1 MQEKSKILFNA
12 GSQIMGKILT
22 MITSL
27 IIVKIVASYGAD
39 FYGDYVTA
47 YEFLAFF
54 GIIADAGLF
63 SIAVREM
70 SRDPKNT
77 QKILGNLLFLRL
89 ILIFFVTIL
98 AGILAQFI
106 PSYNEMVRSGIWIT
120 GLSMAMT
127 IIAGT
132 LSSILQSRMKI
143 HFFSLS
149 LVLGKIILMGI
160 VWWLSVQNIEFSR
173 ENLVELF
180 FNFLWAGA
188 FSNLIFLLLVVYF
201 VQKEVIIHLK
211 FQWEYCKKIIKTALP
226 YGISLVLQTL
236 YLRLDIVLI
245 SILLGSTAT
254 GIYAISGRIMESLL
268 IIGVFFG
275 QAILP
280 KLSAIDDKKLSPE
293 KNKQDKNLVL
303 SWGIEKLFLLAM
315 PIIIGGLFFAKD
327 IILLLSSADFTSE
340 ELMIGADSLLQILLP
355 IIILAFLNQL
365 FSFALV
371 GKNLQGKL
379 LPINLTAM
387 SLNLI
392 LNLIYLPIYGILAA
406 AWSTVLC
413 EIIVFVWL
421 LVIIKNNFKFI
432 FSWEKWWRMIL
443 FNLIILAEILLTDL
457 QENFKIAVVVC
468 GLTYVLLV
476 FWQRAKMFEMI
487 QK

>member
-1 MQEKSKILFNA
+1 
-12 GSQIMGKILT
+12 
-22 MITSL
+22 
-27 IIVKIVASYGAD
+27 
-39 FYGDYVTA
+39 
-47 YEFLAFF
+47 
-54 GIIADAGLF
+54 
-63 SIAVREM
+63 
-70 SRDPKNT
+70 
-77 QKILGNLLFLRL
+77 
-89 ILIFFVTIL
+89 
-98 AGILAQFI
+98 
-106 PSYNEMVRSGIWIT
+106 
-120 GLSMAMT
+120 MAMT

-160 VWWLSVQNIEFSR
+160 VWWLSVQNIEFSQ

-188 FSNLIFLLLVVYF
+188 FSNLIFLLLVIYF

-211 FQWEYCKKIIKTALP
+211 FLWEYCIKIIKTALP

-327 IILLLSSADFTSE
+327 IILLLSSTDFTSE
-340 ELMIGADSLLQILLP
+340 KLMVGADSLLQILLP

-387 SLNLI
+387 SLNLV

-413 EIIVFVWL
+413 EIIVFAWL